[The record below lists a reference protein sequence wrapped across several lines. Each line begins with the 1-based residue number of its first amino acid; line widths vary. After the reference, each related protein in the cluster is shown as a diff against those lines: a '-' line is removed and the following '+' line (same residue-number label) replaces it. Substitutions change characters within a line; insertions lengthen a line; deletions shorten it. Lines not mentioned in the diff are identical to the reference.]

1 MPPGSNNLD
10 GGSVTGECILKER
23 LPTERQQIGDEWYQK
38 CDTGRLDGEEGSS
51 GKCLPRLPQMHFLV
65 FSIRLSGCQMAQ
77 WPLAA

>member
-10 GGSVTGECILKER
+10 GGSVSGECILKER
-23 LPTERQQIGDEWYQK
+23 LPAERQQIGDEWYQK

-51 GKCLPRLPQMHFLV
+51 GKCLSKLQQMHVLV
-65 FSIRLSGCQMAQ
+65 FYIRLSGCQMAQ